1 MSKVYFVIDNTLA
14 HIYKFK
20 HTDFN
25 YLPNHVLCIRE
36 YTEDKRKI
44 PSLNDK
50 LGIFLLI
57 YKRTNVLRNRKELIE
72 FVCVNNMSYKETT
85 EFTVSCCCFIKAH
98 FVYNFFE
105 L

>member
-1 MSKVYFVIDNTLA
+1 MYFVIDNTLA

-44 PSLNDK
+44 PMIIITIVSN
-50 LGIFLLI
+50 ISFLKSI
-57 YKRTNVLRNRKELIE
+57 
-72 FVCVNNMSYKETT
+72 TT
-85 EFTVSCCCFIKAH
+85 YQKAH
-98 FVYNFFE
+98 VVI

>member
-1 MSKVYFVIDNTLA
+1 VRKAYSRRTNHPFTRVVLIIDNTLA

-44 PSLNDK
+44 PSLN
-50 LGIFLLI
+50 
-57 YKRTNVLRNRKELIE
+57 R
-72 FVCVNNMSYKETT
+72 
-85 EFTVSCCCFIKAH
+85 
-98 FVYNFFE
+98 
-105 L
+105 

>member
-1 MSKVYFVIDNTLA
+1 MIVVKVLPRKTTRVHFAMSKVHFAMSKVYFVIDNTLA

-44 PSLNDK
+44 PSLN
-50 LGIFLLI
+50 
-57 YKRTNVLRNRKELIE
+57 R
-72 FVCVNNMSYKETT
+72 
-85 EFTVSCCCFIKAH
+85 
-98 FVYNFFE
+98 
-105 L
+105 

>member
-1 MSKVYFVIDNTLA
+1 MIVVKVLPRKTTRVHFAMSKVYFVIDITLA

-44 PSLNDK
+44 PSLN
-50 LGIFLLI
+50 
-57 YKRTNVLRNRKELIE
+57 R
-72 FVCVNNMSYKETT
+72 
-85 EFTVSCCCFIKAH
+85 
-98 FVYNFFE
+98 
-105 L
+105 

>member
-1 MSKVYFVIDNTLA
+1 MSQPDFVIDNTLA

-44 PSLNDK
+44 PSLN
-50 LGIFLLI
+50 
-57 YKRTNVLRNRKELIE
+57 R
-72 FVCVNNMSYKETT
+72 
-85 EFTVSCCCFIKAH
+85 
-98 FVYNFFE
+98 
-105 L
+105 